1 MERTEQGI
9 VITEGDIK
17 KTREVLGWI
26 GIGVLVIETA
36 RIVFTR
42 KRPAQA

>member
-1 MERTEQGI
+1 VERTEQGI

-26 GIGVLVIETA
+26 GISVLIIEAA
-36 RIVFTR
+36 RLIFTR

>member
-1 MERTEQGI
+1 MQRTEQGI

-26 GIGVLVIETA
+26 GISVLVVETV
-36 RIVFTR
+36 RLIFTR
-42 KRPAQA
+42 KRPAEA

>member
-9 VITEGDIK
+9 LITDKDIK

-26 GIGVLVIETA
+26 GISVLVIEAA
-36 RIVFTR
+36 RLVFTR
-42 KRPAQA
+42 RHPADV